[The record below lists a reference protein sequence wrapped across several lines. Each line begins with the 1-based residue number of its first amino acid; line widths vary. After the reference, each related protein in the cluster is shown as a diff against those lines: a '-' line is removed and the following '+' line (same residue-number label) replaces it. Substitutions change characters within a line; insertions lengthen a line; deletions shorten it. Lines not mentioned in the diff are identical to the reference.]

1 MAKKRS
7 NFNENIMDM
16 IDDIDVGNKGA
27 RENFRQDLLK
37 LLKKYPS
44 IVGPFSKNNGVMLL
58 VDILVSLITGIVNSY
73 ETLDRKKTKEIDK
86 LPTWIDD

>member
-16 IDDIDVGNKGA
+16 IDDIDVGNKSA
-27 RENFRQDLLK
+27 KENFRQDLLK

-44 IVGPFSKNNGVMLL
+44 ITGPFSKNNVVLL
-58 VDILVSLITGIVNSY
+58 VDVLLSLITGIVNSY

>member
-16 IDDIDVGNKGA
+16 IDDIDVGNKSA
-27 RENFRQDLLK
+27 KENFRQDLLK

-44 IVGPFSKNNGVMLL
+44 ITGPFSKNNGVLL
-58 VDILVSLITGIVNSY
+58 VDVLLSLITGIVNSY